1 MKIQAPAIYGHCQ
14 RSCRTPF
21 RSGRSFFC
29 MMRKKQKTDAQ
40 TMREASVYS
49 GGSCRNS
56 SQKAGSTPQMA

>member
-1 MKIQAPAIYGHCQ
+1 
-14 RSCRTPF
+14 
-21 RSGRSFFC
+21 